1 MNRIKQLRN
10 EKGLTQ
16 KGFAE
21 AFNKY
26 IYENNLTIKPINFS
40 VVSKWETQ
48 KSSPTKATYEALADY
63 FNVSV
68 PYLQGKVTYGDLD
81 ILAKGIYDYVSEA
94 MDRVFD
100 DYAILPESRE
110 KILKAIAYS
119 IDDGEFI

>member
-10 EKGLTQ
+10 EEGLTQ
-16 KGFAE
+16 KEFAE

-119 IDDGEFI
+119 IDNGEFI